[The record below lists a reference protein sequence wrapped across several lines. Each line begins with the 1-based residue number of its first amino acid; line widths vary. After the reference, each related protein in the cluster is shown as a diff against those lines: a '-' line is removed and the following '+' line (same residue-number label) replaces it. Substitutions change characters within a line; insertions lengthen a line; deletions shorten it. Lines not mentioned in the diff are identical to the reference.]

1 MTRWLAAC
9 GPLGAHIGQ
18 IGDGAGQGAKQI
30 GLVIGG
36 DALHQRRYA
45 LQPHAGVDRRA
56 RQRHALAGR
65 DLLILHEDEI
75 PELEK
80 AVAVLVGAAGRAA
93 RERVALVIED
103 FRAGTA
109 GAKLA
114 HAPEIVGIVD
124 ADDARIG
131 KAGDFLP

>member
-1 MTRWLAAC
+1 MTRWLAAW

-18 IGDGAGQGAKQI
+18 VGDGAGQGAKQI
-30 GLVIGG
+30 GLVIGR
-36 DALHQRRYA
+36 DPLQQRRYA
-45 LQPHAGVDRRA
+45 LQTHAGVDRRA
-56 RQRHALAGR
+56 RQRDALAGR

-75 PELEK
+75 PELQK
-80 AVAVLVGAAGRAA
+80 TVAVLLRAAGRSA
-93 RERVALVIED
+93 RERVALVVED
-103 FRAGTA
+103 LRAGTA
-109 GAKLA
+109 GAKVA